1 MNKIKELFKEKNFNE
16 KTLYYIENFI
26 NEFDSLFGKYISR
39 QELINNIYENLN
51 ENISFESLPDD
62 KLRYLWQE
70 FKENNN

>member
-62 KLRYLWQE
+62 KLRYL
-70 FKENNN
+70 